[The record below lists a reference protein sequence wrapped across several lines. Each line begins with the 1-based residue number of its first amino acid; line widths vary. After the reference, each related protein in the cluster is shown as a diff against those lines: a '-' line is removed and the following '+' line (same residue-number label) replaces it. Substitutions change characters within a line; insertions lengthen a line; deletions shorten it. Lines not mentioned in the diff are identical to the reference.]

1 MPYDGGLRE
10 DLYNDICIMNSYL
23 GRSVIRSVCFIVK
36 ELFKRCT
43 LLDNT
48 GIELKELILIQR
60 ISVGMEELCQYLQV
74 QVSLLSH
81 Q

>member
-36 ELFKRCT
+36 GLFKRCT

-48 GIELKELILIQR
+48 GIELK
-60 ISVGMEELCQYLQV
+60 
-74 QVSLLSH
+74 
-81 Q
+81 

>member
-48 GIELKELILIQR
+48 GIELK
-60 ISVGMEELCQYLQV
+60 
-74 QVSLLSH
+74 
-81 Q
+81 